1 MYFLWYLN
9 CYKIVVVTLVFFV
22 LSVPLQELQAV
33 SGGRITLPCNITSPL
48 SDDIVALVLW
58 YKGDM
63 KVPIYTLDAR
73 RGGLEKAKH
82 FPSAK
87 LGRRIHFDVH
97 LKLPG
102 LTIDP
107 VRADDDGSWRCRVE
121 YKRFRTL
128 SHNYILKV
136 VGMHILLFIIF
147 AIVSLK
153 N

>member
-1 MYFLWYLN
+1 
-9 CYKIVVVTLVFFV
+9 
-22 LSVPLQELQAV
+22 
-33 SGGRITLPCNITSPL
+33 
-48 SDDIVALVLW
+48 
-58 YKGDM
+58 M

-73 RGGLEKAKH
+73 RGGLERAKH
-82 FPSAK
+82 FPSTK
-87 LGRRIHFDVH
+87 FGRRIHFDVH

-136 VGMHILLFIIF
+136 VGMILSLFIVAVIF
-147 AIVSLK
+147 CYL
-153 N
+153 NF

>member
-1 MYFLWYLN
+1 
-9 CYKIVVVTLVFFV
+9 
-22 LSVPLQELQAV
+22 
-33 SGGRITLPCNITSPL
+33 
-48 SDDIVALVLW
+48 
-58 YKGDM
+58 M

-73 RGGLEKAKH
+73 RGGLERAKH
-82 FPSAK
+82 FPSTK
-87 LGRRIHFDVH
+87 FGRRIHFDVH

-136 VGMHILLFIIF
+136 VGMDLSLFIT
-147 AIVSLK
+147 ATLVLK
-153 N
+153 F